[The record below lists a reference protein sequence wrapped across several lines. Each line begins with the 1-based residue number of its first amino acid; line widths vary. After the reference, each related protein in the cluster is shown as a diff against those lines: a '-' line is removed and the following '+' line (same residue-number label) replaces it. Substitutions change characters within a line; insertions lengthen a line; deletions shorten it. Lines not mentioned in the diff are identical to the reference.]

1 MFNARITVPPEAK
14 AGEIIEIKVLM
25 RHPMDGGGQSDG
37 KGGTVPRK
45 ILNRMT
51 ATYAGAEVFRIDM
64 NTGVAANP
72 FVSFTTKAVE
82 SGDIVVEWREDGGA
96 TYTRTARLTVA

>member
-25 RHPMDGGGQSDG
+25 RHPMDRGGQSDG